1 MQPYLE
7 ILDEAGSKIA
17 SRSQKAGGFTYS
29 YAMQAARPTERD
41 NQKTRGD
48 LLFFMTWFISV
59 AV

>member
-1 MQPYLE
+1 MQSYLE

-48 LLFFMTWFISV
+48 LLFFMFISV